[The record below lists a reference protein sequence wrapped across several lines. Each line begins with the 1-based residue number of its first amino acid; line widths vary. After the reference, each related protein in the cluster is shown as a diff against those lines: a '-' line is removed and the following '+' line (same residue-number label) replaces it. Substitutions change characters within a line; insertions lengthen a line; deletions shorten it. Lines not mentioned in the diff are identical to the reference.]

1 MTKTIKICD
10 KCNKEVDWLYKVP
23 HILIK
28 GLNLAV
34 EEGNRAELCK
44 DCMWK
49 LIKIINNFHRDE
61 EDE

>member
-1 MTKTIKICD
+1 M
-10 KCNKEVDWLYKVP
+10 EVDQLYKVP

-34 EEGNRAELCK
+34 EEGNKAELCK

-49 LIKIINNFHRDE
+49 LIKIINNFHKDG